1 MNCLVVCLIMS
12 FQLHIV
18 NTELNMTLYYIH
30 YDVIYLRQLF
40 SDVSTHK
47 HSLQVDP
54 KVLDGH
60 PVFYDISRVGKILN
74 PLLNLGFKWGVVP
87 GK

>member
-1 MNCLVVCLIMS
+1 MS
-12 FQLHIV
+12 FQLFLQ
-18 NTELNMTLYYIH
+18 TEESSMIYDDIIH
-30 YDVIYLRQLF
+30 CDVIYLRQLF

-54 KVLDGH
+54 EVLDSH
-60 PVFYDISRVGKILN
+60 PVFYDISGVGKILN